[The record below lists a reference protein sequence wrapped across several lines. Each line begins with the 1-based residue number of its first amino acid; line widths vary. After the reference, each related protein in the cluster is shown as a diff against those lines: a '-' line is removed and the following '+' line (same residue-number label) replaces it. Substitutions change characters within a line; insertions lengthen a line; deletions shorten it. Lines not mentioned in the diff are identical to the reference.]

1 MIRGN
6 SYYVEPGSPINPN
19 GDVLQSSSGLLSG
32 WIQGLHTPPAQNSYI
47 PPASSAAGVDY
58 GSFQTESGD
67 SVWGQYDQYL
77 QAIKEISDSN
87 TAKSIEL
94 ANAQNAWQQEQ
105 NRIAMDFSSAE
116 AAKNREWQQYM
127 SSTAHQREVQDLIDA
142 GLNPVLSAGGSGA
155 PMGTGSAGEGY
166 TSSGARGS
174 VDSAY
179 ASAALNFLNNTM
191 DYVSRVAASMNSGS
205 RADAYLEG
213 RKYAAD
219 MQYRIAQDFPSNG
232 WRMFDSYFN
241 AVAHTLGYESGP
253 DMVGSMVDQ
262 MMPGK
267 NQRALDRNKQTSG
280 DSRRPQQYRWY
291 TWYK

>member
-19 GDVLQSSSGLLSG
+19 GDVLPSSSGLLNG
-32 WIQGLHTPPAQNSYI
+32 WIQALHTPPAESNYI

-58 GSFQTESGD
+58 GSFQTDND

-77 QAIKEISDSN
+77 QAIKDISDSN

-94 ANAQNAWQQEQ
+94 ANQQNAWQQEQ

-116 AAKNREWQQYM
+116 AAKNRQWQEYM
-127 SSTAHQREVQDLIDA
+127 SSTAHQRQVKDLIAA

-155 PMGTGSAGEGY
+155 PMGTGSAGEGF
-166 TSSGARGS
+166 TSAGARGS
-174 VDSAY
+174 VDTSY
-179 ASAALNFLNNTM
+179 ASAALNFLDNTM

-241 AVAHTLGYESGP
+241 AIANACGYDSGP
-253 DMVGSMVDQ
+253 DMIGSMVDN
-262 MMPGK
+262 MMPGH
-267 NQRALDRNKQTSG
+267 NQRQLTRNKTSTY

-291 TWYK
+291 TWYD